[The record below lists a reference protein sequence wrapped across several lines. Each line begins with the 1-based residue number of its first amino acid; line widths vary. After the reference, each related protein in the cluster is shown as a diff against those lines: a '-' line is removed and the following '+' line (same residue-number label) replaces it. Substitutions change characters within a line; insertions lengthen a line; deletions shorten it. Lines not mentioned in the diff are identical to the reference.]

1 MKTKL
6 FILIAAIAA
15 LTMAGC
21 AASGEEGLSPPAD
34 DGIAGGETVP
44 EGGDGDGSGDS
55 DGNGNGGDGNDN
67 GNESGSD
74 EPEAELQVFKNTSNL
89 PPTGS
94 ISAGV
99 RARVTPPSALP
110 KRTPAMPISEKS
122 TAGTKSITKT
132 PLRTYPKSTQK

>member
-44 EGGDGDGSGDS
+44 EGGDGDGSGD
-55 DGNGNGGDGNDN
+55 
-67 GNESGSD
+67 
-74 EPEAELQVFKNTSNL
+74 
-89 PPTGS
+89 
-94 ISAGV
+94 
-99 RARVTPPSALP
+99 
-110 KRTPAMPISEKS
+110 
-122 TAGTKSITKT
+122 
-132 PLRTYPKSTQK
+132 